1 MPCSTIVLQE
11 TVKYSVANGD
21 FIQFGSFA
29 KNNHMA
35 YAVGVIV
42 AATASTSEADR
53 EYRHHAY
60 IIAQLQQQFQITT
73 HHTAILRRVSLI
85 YSQFIANKPT
95 PFTQK
100 KTTHTIPNIVCTRKK
115 NMRSS
120 FCTIIPNPQIR
131 AIHTFETRKKN
142 KRENK

>member
-1 MPCSTIVLQE
+1 
-11 TVKYSVANGD
+11 
-21 FIQFGSFA
+21 
-29 KNNHMA
+29 MA

-100 KTTHTIPNIVCTRKK
+100 NNTHNSKHCVHTKKKHAKFILHNYAKLANKSDSYVWNEKKKQTRKQ
-115 NMRSS
+115 
-120 FCTIIPNPQIR
+120 IICDLIAHCPIKR
-131 AIHTFETRKKN
+131 DTFLMHSDLIHMN
-142 KRENK
+142 A

>member
-1 MPCSTIVLQE
+1 
-11 TVKYSVANGD
+11 
-21 FIQFGSFA
+21 
-29 KNNHMA
+29 MA

-73 HHTAILRRVSLI
+73 YHTAILRRVSLI

-100 KTTHTIPNIVCTRKK
+100 KQHTQFHTLCTHEKKHAKFILHNYTKPANKSDSYVWNEKKKQTRKQ
-115 NMRSS
+115 
-120 FCTIIPNPQIR
+120 IICDLIAHCPIKR
-131 AIHTFETRKKN
+131 DTFLMHSDLIQMN
-142 KRENK
+142 A

>member
-1 MPCSTIVLQE
+1 
-11 TVKYSVANGD
+11 
-21 FIQFGSFA
+21 
-29 KNNHMA
+29 MA

-73 HHTAILRRVSLI
+73 HHTAILRRVLLI

-115 NMRSS
+115 KHAKFILHNYTKPANKSDS
-120 FCTIIPNPQIR
+120 YVWNEKKKQ
-131 AIHTFETRKKN
+131 TRKQIICDLIAHCPI
-142 KRENK
+142 KRDTFLMHSDLIQMNA